1 MPYKGVGPTGRAGAR
16 RGARGAP
23 PTSESTERDGPARRR
38 SPAPASDSRRPTVA
52 AAGVYTRVRDLIVRG
67 RLLPG
72 ARVTETEVATRL
84 AVSRTPAREA
94 LRRLHHEG
102 LLVAAARGGRG
113 AQTRLAVAPMTRD
126 DVMELY
132 HLAGAL
138 EGVVARAAARLPT
151 AGRRALAAELRSA
164 EVAFRIEAR
173 TRPPDFDRLF
183 ERHDAFHRA
192 LVDSCAGPRTRALL
206 ETIRPQLDRYEW
218 YYAPLIGPD
227 FRPTFA
233 EHAAIIDAVRSG
245 DPDAAER
252 AVRANWWYGAERLA
266 AVVDRLG
273 GRQDG
278 W

>member
-1 MPYKGVGPTGRAGAR
+1 MPYKSVKPSGRGGAR
-16 RGARGAP
+16 GTARGAP
-23 PTSESTERDGPARRR
+23 PGSESTERTSPLRRR
-38 SPAPASDSRRPTVA
+38 SGARARDSLRTTVA
-52 AAGVYTRVRDLIVRG
+52 AAAVYARVRELIVRG

-72 ARVTETEVATRL
+72 ARVTETEVAERL

-102 LLVAAARGGRG
+102 LLVAAPGGGRG

-138 EGVVARAAARLPT
+138 EGVAGRVAAHLPAAAR
-151 AGRRALAAELRSA
+151 RALVATLRSA
-164 EVAFRIEAR
+164 EAAFRAEAR

-192 LVDSCAGPRTRALL
+192 LVGAGAGPRTSALF

-227 FRPTFA
+227 FRATFA
-233 EHAAIIDAVRSG
+233 EHGAIVDAVRSG
-245 DPDAAER
+245 DPDEAER
-252 AVRANWWYGAERLA
+252 AVRANWWNGAARLA
-266 AVVDRLG
+266 AVIDRLG
-273 GRQDG
+273 DRQNG